1 MCATIALSLVCFLV
15 QLVTTEGRD
24 MGKELKIGLIGLG
37 YIGKIHTVAYRDIAL
52 CFNNPP
58 VTARLAAVL
67 RSRLDTEAEATQ
79 SYQLATTD
87 PAEFHTQD
95 LHVVDVCSPNFMH
108 REQVEPA
115 LRAGRAVYCE
125 KPLAANLED
134 AQALADLA
142 KKTGAL
148 TQVAFTYRYLPAI
161 RQMKAMIAGGEIGEV
176 YHFRARMFHGS
187 YLDTDRPMS
196 WRLRHAESGGGA
208 FMDLGVHLVDLT
220 HYLLGRVET
229 VRALSRT
236 FVCERCTEPRSE
248 QHEAVD
254 VDDWMLS
261 TLELKNGA
269 VGVLEVTRVAGGS
282 AHDTDLAVFGSKGA
296 VLFEMGDAESARWFD
311 PQRRQW
317 IRGAINLP
325 AVPGERPSEQVW
337 PTQKYSQGEFTN
349 SHVAAAYDFLLNVAE
364 GKPSAVDFQ
373 AGLAAQEV
381 VEAAYR
387 SALRG
392 GDVIRLP
399 L

>member
-1 MCATIALSLVCFLV
+1 MS
-15 QLVTTEGRD
+15 
-24 MGKELKIGLIGLG
+24 KELKVGLIGLG
-37 YIGKIHTVAYRDIAL
+37 YIGKIHTLAYRDISL
-52 CFNNPP
+52 CFSKAP
-58 VTARLAAVL
+58 VVPRLAAVL
-67 RSRLDTEAEATQ
+67 RSRLDTEVEATK

-87 PAEFHTQD
+87 PAEFFTQD
-95 LHVVDVCSPNFMH
+95 LDVIDVCSPNFMH

-125 KPLAANLED
+125 KPLAATLED
-134 AQALADLA
+134 ARAMADLA

-148 TQVAFTYRYLPAI
+148 THVALTLRYLPAI
-161 RQMKAMIAGGEIGEV
+161 RQMKAMIASGAIGEV

-187 YLDTDRPMS
+187 YLDTERPMS
-196 WRLRHAESGGGA
+196 WRLRYAESGGGA

-220 HYLLGRVET
+220 HYLLGPVET
-229 VRALSRT
+229 VRAQKRV
-236 FVCERCTEPRSE
+236 FVCERCTLPRSDQRE
-248 QHEAVD
+248 PVD

-282 AHDTDLAVFGSKGA
+282 GHDTDFAVFGSKGA
-296 VLFEMGDAESARWFD
+296 VLFEIDDAESVRWFD
-311 PQRRQW
+311 PKRQQW
-317 IRGAINLP
+317 IRGVMDLP
-325 AVPGERPSEQVW
+325 PMPGERPAAEIW
-337 PTQKYSQGEFTN
+337 PTQKYSQGELTN
-349 SHVAAAYDFLLNVAE
+349 SHLAAAYDFLLNVAE
-364 GKPSAVDFQ
+364 GLPSAVDFQ

-387 SALRG
+387 SAERS